1 MEEVPERM
9 PRLRRQYKIQEVIKR
24 RQVMLVQVVDRGDAV
39 RCRERRHLD
48 GGKMLPL
55 APAKRDRLA
64 RAVDKKFA
72 HDRPTGHIDP
82 LWVAPVIGITFRPSG
97 LHSRNFLFGSA
108 EGKRAGLVERRSR
121 ATLERI
127 TAQ

>member
-1 MEEVPERM
+1 MALSGHAEAYYSDTQGDP
-9 PRLRRQYKIQEVIKR
+9 QE
-24 RQVMLVQVVDRGDAV
+24 LVDHCV
-39 RCRERRHLD
+39 
-48 GGKMLPL
+48 

-108 EGKRAGLVERRSR
+108 EGKQAGLVERRSR